1 MVEEHKCEWNAT
13 INVTLGEGEEA
24 KEKEVGPYVSL
35 NSGHNKTMKAECSS
49 INPEFEG
56 DVELLCFEASLTAD
70 TSDCTAVK
78 YEVRSEKVARKVELR
93 KKYKEAGISK
103 MTKSKKEDAMT
114 RLQKIQKVMD
124 EIHRLAKVKNDV
136 EAHIFETR
144 DMLEY
149 NEEVKA
155 VLSDDQ
161 ADELRAG
168 LSAAEEWMWEEYS
181 YSEYMDKLYELRD
194 AVKPA
199 MTRKNEAVGRP
210 QVLSRAKEALVNYG
224 AKLSN
229 ESFMELMPANETER
243 MVSKT
248 ATFELYVKE
257 KEEAQEALTLTDEPA
272 FMSAEMAS
280 KLSKYED
287 AMEKALAKK
296 PKPKKKPKTKKPD
309 KKPKRD
315 PIELVSYETEA
326 EQMEILTEFYAEI
339 KEDKKTGGH
348 PGDPGQAEG

>member
-1 MVEEHKCEWNAT
+1 
-13 INVTLGEGEEA
+13 
-24 KEKEVGPYVSL
+24 
-35 NSGHNKTMKAECSS
+35 
-49 INPEFEG
+49 
-56 DVELLCFEASLTAD
+56 
-70 TSDCTAVK
+70 
-78 YEVRSEKVARKVELR
+78 
-93 KKYKEAGISK
+93 
-103 MTKSKKEDAMT
+103 
-114 RLQKIQKVMD
+114 
-124 EIHRLAKVKNDV
+124 
-136 EAHIFETR
+136 
-144 DMLEY
+144 
-149 NEEVKA
+149 
-155 VLSDDQ
+155 
-161 ADELRAG
+161 
-168 LSAAEEWMWEEYS
+168 MWEEYS

-339 KEDKKTGGH
+339 KEDKKQEGIQAILDKRKDEEAEVLSKEQFAELCAKLKVKKFINPLELWAEKHPVADPEEEAEEEGGWFSGWGSDSKDEESEGGDDSGAEEEEGSADDGEEEEDATGDADDAVEEGAA
-348 PGDPGQAEG
+348 DDAEEDEGGEEADDDDEPESESKDDL